1 METVIRSNLETM
13 IRNEKKCD
21 RAIMIGKV
29 LCIMTIDS
37 ENSTK
42 WYNVQV

>member
-1 METVIRSNLETM
+1 METM
-13 IRNEKKCD
+13 IRNKKKCD
-21 RAIMIGKV
+21 RAIMIRKV
-29 LCIMTIDS
+29 LFIMTIES